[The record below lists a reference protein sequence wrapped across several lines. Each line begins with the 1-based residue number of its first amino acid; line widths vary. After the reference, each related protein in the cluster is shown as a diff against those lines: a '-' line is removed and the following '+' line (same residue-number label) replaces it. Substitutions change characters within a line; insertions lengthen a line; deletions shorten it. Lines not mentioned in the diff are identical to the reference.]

1 MCCITSDHCPWTDN
15 VCRDLHRAPLIF
27 FFYLPSVF
35 LFFLPYRDEHAR
47 YIIYTLL
54 HISYILRQNA
64 ELMLCKCRQ
73 FQKLTVWY
81 MWHQTY
87 TRYTYLYAYE
97 KRMETTRDQPGPII
111 VVDKKETLQRTA
123 TQSCTDRQ
131 RGQIGR
137 L

>member
-27 FFYLPSVF
+27 FLFTFSF
-35 LFFLPYRDEHAR
+35 SLFFYHTVMNTHA
-47 YIIYTLL
+47 ILYTLL

>member
-1 MCCITSDHCPWTDN
+1 MYCITSDHCPWTHN

-27 FFYLPSVF
+27 FYLPSVF
-35 LFFLPYRDEHAR
+35 LFFFYHPVMNGNDIL
-47 YIIYTLL
+47 YTFL
-54 HISYILRQNA
+54 HISYILRQNT

-87 TRYTYLYAYE
+87 TRYTYLHAYE